1 MGNSSVSKMRETI
14 INAEYVDFLL
24 GLMKEYTGRTD
35 IPEILYYEVL
45 YTKKYLSKKD
55 IMVEAQN
62 LMGVWLECTDIT
74 KLTQDKI
81 SGLEK
86 KQLSSRKMKL
96 EEYRIGGVPYY
107 FTKNAPKLVLM
118 LVLSLLFIV
127 PKDMIFKDNEIL
139 GTVFTLAVLPLFLF
153 LNISIVIDLAYI
165 LIPATRLSEDCE
177 KLVTDKAMDAC
188 KEHLEYMNAISVKDR
203 ARYISTLKEYA
214 NSLSE
219 FNQKTAEYYNRVAEI
234 ELEIHD
240 KELNNNEN

>member
-1 MGNSSVSKMRETI
+1 MGNSNVSKMRETI

-24 GLMKEYTGRTD
+24 GLMKEYTGRMD

-45 YTKKYLSKKD
+45 YTKKYLEKKD

-107 FTKNAPKLVLM
+107 FTKNAPKLFLM
-118 LVLSLLFIV
+118 LVLPLFLN
-127 PKDMIFKDNEIL
+127 MIFKDSEIL

-153 LNISIVIDLAYI
+153 LTISIVVDLVYI
-165 LIPATRLSEDCE
+165 LIPATRLNEECE
-177 KLVTDKAMDAC
+177 KLVTDKAIDAC
-188 KEHLEYMNAISVKDR
+188 KEHLEYMNAISLKDKV
-203 ARYISTLKEYA
+203 RYISTLKEYV